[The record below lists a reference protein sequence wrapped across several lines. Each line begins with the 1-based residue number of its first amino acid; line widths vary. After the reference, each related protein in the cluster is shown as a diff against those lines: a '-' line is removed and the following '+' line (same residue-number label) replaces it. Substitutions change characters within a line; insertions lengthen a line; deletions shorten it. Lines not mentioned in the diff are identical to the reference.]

1 MSINSSYSP
10 NAAINRRLLIENVQY
25 SARVSSASDTTT
37 LRQSIN
43 PTFRRITNLVTNIRD
58 RAMASAQGERA
69 YSQSAIDDALAEIS
83 NLLGSSLDLG
93 GPENAVLK
101 GVNAKQ
107 IADIEVLSLP
117 LGKSL
122 SFSGGVTTRERPA
135 SVVIKETSQLIQGG
149 GTLSV
154 DSGNGQKNISVREGT
169 TLAGLVRTINSKNY
183 GVRASEVDGRLQ
195 LASRDPNSNASLSV
209 DVRPI
214 RVVGGSLAPT
224 IEGQN
229 LTQVADVDI
238 SDLRL
243 GQSATLQGT
252 RDTLATSATVTYVGD
267 GNGLVNGTA
276 AFDVTG
282 AYGTVNIS
290 ATEGET
296 LTQLA
301 TRINDATESSG
312 VTAEVVDNELRLQ
325 SVEKGATSQIRVDN
339 VVPHYESSVEGV
351 SAQQI
356 DTFELTEIADGSEVT
371 LTGSITTAADEAH
384 ATYHGDTGGVVAS
397 SATFTLTGDLGSA
410 EYSVTEGES
419 LTDVRDRI
427 NGDTLTTGV
436 SASVDGDE
444 LTFSS
449 QAVGSGSSVQ
459 VSVSEIS
466 PNTEVAGVNASQFG
480 SFEVVSSS
488 ADPGS
493 VLKGKVAIAAAQA
506 ALVYEGSNGQVQ
518 DNSLLSIT
526 GNLGSTTILI
536 VKNQSLVSVRDLINS
551 NTDETGVVAM
561 VSGDELTLKSQTYG
575 SSAIVEAEAVTG
587 KFDTTGGDGEGN
599 ATGLDAELII
609 NGDAVTADANHV
621 TYSDGVGSYSFDVEA
636 GFSGTFDAITVNA
649 STGNVSGVNA
659 AQVSGFTVDSLES
672 APSQTLNLE
681 VNTEAER
688 GQLVYQG
695 KSGEMKDA
703 ADVTISGEF
712 GSASF
717 SFADK
722 QSLDSVRDAINA
734 ETSSTGVTATV
745 SGNDLTLESVNQ
757 GTQGTVSI
765 SLESGK
771 FDTSGG
777 DGNGSAVGVDAE
789 ITINGEQMTANGNR
803 LTYADGFG
811 TYSIDLAEGFTG
823 VADSVTATSNEGEFT
838 ISGVDGTGATTG
850 TDAEANINGQN
861 FIADGNDFQFT
872 VEDADI
878 SFTLASGF
886 SGTMDSITLRSTPS
900 TFDVDGA
907 DEYGAASGSDGAATI
922 NGVTYTSSD
931 DVFDVDVDGS
941 NVTFE
946 FTEDYL
952 GGFDPIDIAAATSET
967 RRSYSGNSYRAHGA
981 QRVIELNGQSLAF
994 ENGRYIAEQ
1003 EGIRLALKLADGFQ
1017 GTFDAFA
1024 VSAGGNVNLAP
1035 ISDIYDPLEGH
1046 ALEATT
1052 QALGSLFEFASGG
1065 QYSDADANPFAAVHL
1080 AATALLQLQT
1090 LAGGESLPQGRSLRG
1105 VFLDQYA

>member
-1 MSINSSYSP
+1 
-10 NAAINRRLLIENVQY
+10 
-25 SARVSSASDTTT
+25 
-37 LRQSIN
+37 
-43 PTFRRITNLVTNIRD
+43 
-58 RAMASAQGERA
+58 MASAQGERA

-93 GPENAVLK
+93 GPDNAVLK
-101 GVNAKQ
+101 GVNANQ
-107 IADIEVLSLP
+107 IANVEVLSLP

-122 SFSGGVTTRERPA
+122 TFSGGVTTRERPA

-154 DSGNGQKNISVREGT
+154 DSGNGQKNITVREGT
-169 TLAGLVRTINSKNY
+169 SLAGLVRTINSNNY
-183 GVRASEVDGRLQ
+183 GVLASNVDGRLQ
-195 LASRDPNSNASLSV
+195 LALRDSNANASLSV

-290 ATEGET
+290 ANEGET

-301 TRINDATESSG
+301 TRVNDATDSSG
-312 VTAEVVDNELRLQ
+312 VTAEVVNNELRLQ
-325 SVEKGATSQIRVDN
+325 SVERGAASQIRVDN

-351 SAQQI
+351 NAQQI
-356 DTFELTEIADGSEVT
+356 DAFELTDIADGSEVT

-384 ATYHGDTGGVVAS
+384 ATYHGGTGGVVAS
-397 SATFTLTGDLGSA
+397 SATFTLTGDIGSA

-427 NGDTLTTGV
+427 NGESLTTGV
-436 SASVDGDE
+436 TATVDGDE

-459 VSVSEIS
+459 VSVSEIG

-480 SFEVVSSS
+480 SFEVVTSA

-506 ALVYEGSNGQVQ
+506 ALVYEGSNGQVR

-536 VKNQSLVSVRDLINS
+536 VRNQSLVSVRDLINS

-575 SSAIVEAEAVTG
+575 SSAIVAAEADTG

-636 GFSGTFDAITVNA
+636 GFSGTLDAITVNA

-757 GTQGTVSI
+757 GTQGTVLI

-771 FDTSGG
+771 FNTNGG
-777 DGNGSAVGVDAE
+777 DGNGSAAGVDAE
-789 ITINGEQMTANGNR
+789 VTINGEQMTANGNR
-803 LTYADGFG
+803 LSYADGFG

-838 ISGVDGTGATTG
+838 ISGVDGSGLATGV
-850 TDAEANINGQN
+850 DAEASINGQN
-861 FIADGNDFQFT
+861 VIADGNDFQFT
-872 VEDADI
+872 IEDADV

-886 SGTMDSITLRSTPS
+886 SGGLNPITLRSTPS
-900 TFDVDGA
+900 TFDVAGA
-907 DEYGAASGSDGAATI
+907 DEYGSASGSDATATI

-931 DVFDVDVDGS
+931 DVFDIDVDGS
-941 NVTFE
+941 SVTFE
-946 FTEDYL
+946 FSEDYV
-952 GGFDPIDIAAATSET
+952 GAFDPIDIAGATSEV

-981 QRVIELNGQSLAF
+981 ERVIELNGQSLAF

-1003 EGIRLALKLADGFQ
+1003 EGIRLALTLADGFQ
-1017 GTFDAFA
+1017 GTFDAFS

-1035 ISDIYDPLEGH
+1035 IADIYDPLEGY

-1052 QALGSLFEFASGG
+1052 RALGDLFEFASGG
-1065 QYSDADANPFAAVHL
+1065 HYSEADANPFAAVHL

-1090 LAGGESLPQGRSLRG
+1090 LAGGESLPQGRSLKG

>member
-83 NLLGSSLDLG
+83 NLLGSSLNLG
-93 GPENAVLK
+93 GSENAVLK

-135 SVVIKETSQLIQGG
+135 SVVIKETSQLLQGG

-209 DVRPI
+209 DVRPN

-252 RDTLATSATVTYVGD
+252 RDTLATSATVTYVSD

-312 VTAEVVDNELRLQ
+312 VTAKVVDNELRLQ

-356 DTFELTEIADGSEVT
+356 DAFELTEIADGSEVT

-397 SATFTLTGDLGSA
+397 SATFTLTGDLSSA

-436 SASVDGDE
+436 SASVDGDK

-480 SFEVVSSS
+480 SFEVVSSA

-506 ALVYEGSNGQVQ
+506 ALVYEGSNGQVK

-823 VADSVTATSNEGEFT
+823 VADSVAATSNEGEFT

-850 TDAEANINGQN
+850 TDADANINGQN

-872 VEDADI
+872 IEDADI

-886 SGTMDSITLRSTPS
+886 SGTMDPITLRSTPS

-952 GGFDPIDIAAATSET
+952 GGFDPINIAAATSET

-981 QRVIELNGQSLAF
+981 ERVIELNGQSLAF

-1017 GTFDAFA
+1017 GTFDTFS
-1024 VSAGGNVNLAP
+1024 VSAGGNVDLAP

-1052 QALGSLFEFASGG
+1052 QALGDLFEFASGG
-1065 QYSDADANPFAAVHL
+1065 QYSDADANPFAAVHF